1 MEMEIL
7 LSTMNQQDD
16 GIIKK
21 MGIHSD
27 AIVINQCDHNDL
39 SEFAEE
45 DNGVKMFSFAER
57 GIGLSR
63 NTAFMRA
70 TKDVCLFA
78 DDDIIYNEE
87 YETNVVREFMEHPD
101 ADVIIFN
108 LINSFGSPEENQ
120 IKKFH
125 KVHRYNCLRYG
136 TPQIAV
142 RRERVWN
149 KNIWFSLLFGGGA
162 KYSCGEDS
170 LFLWNCI
177 QKHLHVY
184 ATPTILGSKI
194 QQESTWFH
202 GYTEKYF
209 VDKGCIY
216 YSLSKSL
223 FFLLCIQ
230 FVIRKRKL
238 YHQYFSAFQVCR
250 FMFQGAKM
258 IKNE

>member
-87 YETNVVREFMEHPD
+87 YETNVVR
-101 ADVIIFN
+101 
-108 LINSFGSPEENQ
+108 
-120 IKKFH
+120 
-125 KVHRYNCLRYG
+125 
-136 TPQIAV
+136 
-142 RRERVWN
+142 
-149 KNIWFSLLFGGGA
+149 
-162 KYSCGEDS
+162 
-170 LFLWNCI
+170 
-177 QKHLHVY
+177 
-184 ATPTILGSKI
+184 
-194 QQESTWFH
+194 
-202 GYTEKYF
+202 
-209 VDKGCIY
+209 
-216 YSLSKSL
+216 
-223 FFLLCIQ
+223 
-230 FVIRKRKL
+230 
-238 YHQYFSAFQVCR
+238 
-250 FMFQGAKM
+250 
-258 IKNE
+258 